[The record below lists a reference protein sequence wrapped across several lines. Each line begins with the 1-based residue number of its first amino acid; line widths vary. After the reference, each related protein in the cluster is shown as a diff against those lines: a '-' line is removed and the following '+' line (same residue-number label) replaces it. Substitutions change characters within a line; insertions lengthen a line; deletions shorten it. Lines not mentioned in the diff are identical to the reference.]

1 MMKQKPKQ
9 KLALRHETIR
19 QLETLELRRA
29 VGGDGAPLA
38 FDTGKIACGTSTAVA
53 PAGGG

>member
-1 MMKQKPKQ
+1 MKQKPKQ

-19 QLETLELRRA
+19 QLEALDLRRA

-38 FDTGKIACGTSTAVA
+38 FDTGQIHCGTSVA
-53 PAGGG
+53 AATAGGG